1 MDRCVDPSALLTLTP
16 ICFSLVAL
24 RSLARSL
31 ARSLLRQGYRVLQV
45 LIADNEDNTLTGN
58 SCADFENGSFCVFV
72 DSRAK
77 NTTVDCENRR
87 YVSVNATSRSTK
99 RVCNCNIDDRCS
111 DASGYVTIK
120 RAGSDD
126 GSTSGFKASSFDLL
140 PRSRVEDQWEFRRDW
155 D

>member
-1 MDRCVDPSALLTLTP
+1 M
-16 ICFSLVAL
+16 
-24 RSLARSL
+24 
-31 ARSLLRQGYRVLQV
+31 LQV

-140 PRSRVEDQWEFRRDW
+140 PRSRVVDQWEFRRDW

>member
-1 MDRCVDPSALLTLTP
+1 M
-16 ICFSLVAL
+16 
-24 RSLARSL
+24 
-31 ARSLLRQGYRVLQV
+31 LQV

-99 RVCNCNIDDRCS
+99 RVCNCNI
-111 DASGYVTIK
+111 K